1 MDIFILLLIGI
12 LVYLLPINNDYL
24 DVKSTTG
31 LKGFLSLGIVFHH
44 LSQWVTTGIEFS
56 NFNYMGTY
64 IVSVFFFL
72 SGYGLYV
79 QNKIKENYLDNFL
92 VKRLSR
98 IFIPFVFISS
108 IYLIY
113 RNLNGQELT
122 ISFFV
127 NLFKKGSTVIY
138 NGWFVDI
145 IILMYIF
152 FYISFKMFSNR
163 TISILIN
170 TILIVVYIIL
180 AIRLEY
186 GFWWYNSSLP
196 FVLGLLWAKNKEYID
211 GVLRNYYFVI
221 LVLITGLMFLSHQY
235 DVVYKKLHLVDTYSY
250 AFLANIDN
258 VIFTIFFILITNKI
272 DFANKYLL
280 FLGKISFE
288 LYMIHGLVM
297 SIFGKHFVTSRL
309 NDVIFTILV
318 LIVSISLAWLINVI
332 IKKINIKTTYV
343 PTPKS

>member
-1 MDIFILLLIGI
+1 MDIFVLLLIGI
-12 LVYLLPINNDYL
+12 LVYLLPTNNDYL
-24 DVKSTTG
+24 GVKSTTG
-31 LKGFLSLGIVFHH
+31 LKGLLALGIVFHH
-44 LSQWVTTGIEFS
+44 LSQWVTTGEEFS
-56 NFNYMGTY
+56 NFSYMGTY

-72 SGYGLYV
+72 SGYGLYI
-79 QNKIKENYLDNFL
+79 QNERKEGYLDNFL

-98 IFIPFVFISS
+98 ILTPFIAISS

-113 RNLNGQELT
+113 RSLNGQELT

-138 NGWFVDI
+138 NGWFVNI

-180 AIRLEY
+180 AILLEY

-196 FVLGLLWAKNKEYID
+196 FVLGLLWAKNKNYID
-211 GVLRNYYFVI
+211 GILNRYYFII
-221 LVLITGLMFLSHQY
+221 LVCITGLLFISHQY
-235 DVVYKKLHLVDTYSY
+235 DIVYKKLHLVDSYSY

-258 VIFTIFFILITNKI
+258 AIFTLFFILIVRKI
-272 DFANKYLL
+272 DFSNKYLL

-297 SIFGKHFVTSRL
+297 SMFGKYFVTSRL

-318 LIVSISLAWLINVI
+318 LIVSVSLAWFINLI
-332 IKKINIKTTYV
+332 IKKISIKTT
-343 PTPKS
+343 